1 MFIAAEKRRIALRYL
16 ILALLASLLPTLATA
31 DIYRWIDD
39 NGTASY
45 GQRPPLG
52 VEFEL
57 IKRTPTAAVSESTKR
72 RPPESIREYLKS
84 TQKNESVRTGAVA
97 RNTAKQEAPVKANA
111 GRKGKSDR
119 RKKEFKTLAETLEAY
134 RSRKVLN
141 TFRSRGDLTVEAR
154 AKAEKAMTDELRKK
168 PESLS
173 KKRAAKAAKQ

>member
-1 MFIAAEKRRIALRYL
+1 MRYF

-45 GQRPPLG
+45 GQRPPVG

-57 IKRTPTAAVSESTKR
+57 IKRTPTTAVSESTKR
-72 RPPESIREYLKS
+72 RPPDPIREYLKQ
-84 TQKNESVRTGAVA
+84 TQKNESVRAGAAA
-97 RNTAKQEAPVKANA
+97 RNRVKQEAPVKAHA
-111 GRKGKSDR
+111 GRKGKAER
-119 RKKEFKTLAETLEAY
+119 RQKEFKTRAETIEAY
-134 RSRKVLN
+134 RSREVLN

-168 PESLS
+168 PDSLS
-173 KKRAAKAAKQ
+173 KKRAAKVAKAAKQ